1 MAEKTVT
8 MEKTLQ
14 KLLEEK
20 KYPAVRDVLVTMNAA
35 DVAYILD
42 KTEPEVTPRL
52 FRLLPKDLAAASFA
66 ERLPAELLPA
76 PASTPLGAAPYPA
89 FSTACIMVSAEAEPS
104 TARVLVRRLTLQ
116 LVTPS
121 SLETAFST
129 RAWQAAQLI
138 PVTVY

>member
-66 ERLPAELLPA
+66 EMENESRETLIRSFSD
-76 PASTPLGAAPYPA
+76 ASSGP
-89 FSTACIMVSAEAEPS
+89 
-104 TARVLVRRLTLQ
+104 
-116 LVTPS
+116 
-121 SLETAFST
+121 
-129 RAWQAAQLI
+129 
-138 PVTVY
+138 